1 MAKIAPETIQDILAK
16 TDIVELIG
24 ETVALSRQGKSY
36 FGLCPFHSEKT
47 PSFSVEPERKFYH
60 CFSCGEKGDAISF
73 LQKTRNLSFVESVE
87 ELAHRANMEL
97 DFSNYKQEDPHKELY
112 AINQDALQFYKLY
125 LENTKAG
132 QEARDYLHARGITD
146 DIISAFDMGLSPD
159 GYDTLTKTLTSK
171 DILVSDLYD
180 LGLVKQSDKEPDKFY
195 DLFRRRV
202 IIPIKDERGRVVAF
216 SGRTYLDR
224 DQDAPKYINSPQT
237 KLFTKSNVLYHLD
250 RAITAIQQT
259 KRVVLFEG
267 YMDVIA
273 AVRAGIR
280 DSVASMGTSLTR
292 QQVELLKRHTNNVTI
307 CYDGDPAGIEATS
320 RAINLF
326 VDAGMEVRIVLL
338 PDRLDPDDYITKYGK
353 AALAD
358 FIDNKWID
366 GLEFEYR
373 KNNMGI
379 DFSKMLDIE
388 RFKKTVFDL
397 IKNTSHTIIEAYIK
411 RLASDTSLS
420 EESIRQDF
428 EQYTRRNIKQIRQKA
443 VRPIPIESKYQVAD
457 RRILNYL
464 LDDYKYVQDFNREF
478 NGMFYLSDIV
488 RDIRMVIEDLYFAI
502 PEGEAKEITLEQVEA
517 LLTDEQRQYLHNRIL
532 YKNIDLDERE
542 YVDFV
547 KTLNE
552 YLRSLQIEQWNEQIA
567 IAPTLEEK
575 IKLAEYRD
583 MKLKEDQRWTKK
595 R

>member
-1 MAKIAPETIQDILAK
+1 MAKIAPETIQDILGK

-24 ETVALSRQGKSY
+24 ETVALSRKGKSY

-60 CFSCGEKGDAISF
+60 CFSCGETGDAIAF

-87 ELAHRANMEL
+87 ELAHRASMNL
-97 DFSNYKQEDPHKELY
+97 DFTDFKQEDPHRELY
-112 AINQDALQFYKLY
+112 AINHDALQFYKLY

-132 QEARDYLHARGITD
+132 QEARDYLHQRGITD
-146 DIISAFDMGLSPD
+146 DIISAFDLGLAPD
-159 GYDTLTKTLTSK
+159 GFDTLTKTLTSR

-180 LGLVKQSDKEPDKFY
+180 LGLVKQSEQEPDRFY

-202 IIPIKDERGRVVAF
+202 MIPIKDEKGRVVAF
-216 SGRTYLDR
+216 SGRTYLDK
-224 DQDAPKYINSPQT
+224 DKDAPKYINSPQT

-250 RAITAIQQT
+250 RAIPAIQ
-259 KRVVLFEG
+259 KHDRVVLFEG

-280 DSVASMGTSLTR
+280 HSVASMGTSLTR
-292 QQVELLKRHTNNVTI
+292 QQVQLLQRQTNAVTI

-326 VDAGMEVRIVLL
+326 TEHGMEVRIALL
-338 PDRLDPDDYITKYGK
+338 PERLDPDDYITKYGT

-358 FIDNKWID
+358 FIDQQWVD

-379 DFSKMLDIE
+379 DFTRMLDIE

-411 RLASDTSLS
+411 RLAKDTSLS

-428 EQYTRRNIKQIRQKA
+428 EQYTRRNVKHIPRKA
-443 VRPIPIESKYQVAD
+443 VRVVPIESKYQVAD

-464 LDDYKYVQDFNREF
+464 LEDYKYVQDFNREF

-502 PEGEAKEITLEQVEA
+502 PEGEAKEITLAQVEA
-517 LLTDEQRQYLHNRIL
+517 LLTDEQNRYLHERIL
-532 YKNIDLDERE
+532 YKNINLDDRE

-552 YLRSLQIEQWNEQIA
+552 YLRTLQIEQWNEEIA

-583 MKLKEDQRWTKK
+583 LKLKEDQRWTKK
-595 R
+595 K